1 MLKKAAG
8 LRKAEAEVKAERGSN
23 SLYLN
28 LSLNLNL
35 LPAGGPDPG
44 RMQTLTKSLLKQ
56 EEAMN
61 VYRFNGK
68 WMQFKGNLKQQ
79 WGKFIN
85 DDLQQ
90 IEGCLDKIIGQ
101 LQERDGGTCV
111 SVVEEHYGEKKNELI
126 KSAQSIANAV
136 GAEAVGRIV
145 PVMDAIHDSCRAS
158 RKTRYL
164 FRL

>member
-1 MLKKAAG
+1 
-8 LRKAEAEVKAERGSN
+8 
-23 SLYLN
+23 
-28 LSLNLNL
+28 
-35 LPAGGPDPG
+35 
-44 RMQTLTKSLLKQ
+44 
-56 EEAMN
+56 MN

-101 LQERDGGTCV
+101 LQERDGEKCV

-136 GAEAVGRIV
+136 CAEAVGGG
-145 PVMDAIHDSCRAS
+145 SS
-158 RKTRYL
+158 Q
-164 FRL
+164 